1 MEQEFLGR
9 DDCDAIEALCEKNK
23 SNRQVAKDILV
34 NLGFTASLLKCK
46 TSELSGGWRM
56 RLGLASALLLAEA
69 SGIDVLMLDEPTNHL
84 DLEGVL
90 FLENLLSRDVSESGI
105 SSVVVVSHDEDF
117 LRSFCTDVIV
127 FEDQT
132 LKYFAGDYDMYLDEM
147 RMKQSR
153 HSRMLEAR
161 VTQEKRVKDSIAKA
175 EQQMSKKKKK
185 KKGKKGNEKR
195 QKQISQRKKK
205 MERIGLYR
213 DDGKRYKLHSLKR
226 MDIDAARLP
235 EKVQMLR
242 QKQSLQFKFPS
253 ASLVGSGTDDELI
266 LMLKSVSV
274 GYGTNDPILKDLS
287 LSIRARDRIAV
298 VGLNGCGKST
308 LLSAIINQDLDSTL
322 YVDES
327 GDSRIWRH
335 GTLRVAHV
343 SQHHLDEL
351 VPYFELSPVEY
362 VFLTLSLSL
371 SLTFLINVKLSDT

>member
-1 MEQEFLGR
+1 
-9 DDCDAIEALCEKNK
+9 
-23 SNRQVAKDILV
+23 
-34 NLGFTASLLKCK
+34 
-46 TSELSGGWRM
+46 
-56 RLGLASALLLAEA
+56 
-69 SGIDVLMLDEPTNHL
+69 
-84 DLEGVL
+84 
-90 FLENLLSRDVSESGI
+90 
-105 SSVVVVSHDEDF
+105 
-117 LRSFCTDVIV
+117 
-127 FEDQT
+127 
-132 LKYFAGDYDMYLDEM
+132 
-147 RMKQSR
+147 
-153 HSRMLEAR
+153 
-161 VTQEKRVKDSIAKA
+161 
-175 EQQMSKKKKK
+175 MSKKKRK

-298 VGLNGCGKST
+298 VGLNDCGKST

-335 GTLRVAHV
+335 GSLRVAHV

-362 VFLTLSLSL
+362 VFLSLSL
-371 SLTFLINVKLSDT
+371 SL